1 MQPIVLF
8 RPALLVLTLTVAG
21 CSLAPNYQRP
31 EAPVAASWTPTV
43 EATGSFAA
51 DVLDWKTF
59 IIDPQLHRVVD
70 AALSNNR
77 SLRQALLDIEAARA
91 QYRVQRADRLP
102 SINANATGSRQRLPA
117 DLSSSGRSDVSSSYQ
132 VGPGLTEY
140 EVDLFGRVRNLSESA
155 LETYLATEEATR
167 ATQVSL
173 IAEVIEAY
181 LTRDG
186 AQRRLALV
194 EQTLKTRE
202 DSLELI
208 SRRRQAGTATALDYQ
223 EALGLAEQA
232 KAERESTLRLLQQT
246 DNALV
251 LLVGTPDA
259 NSLLPAAPRD
269 SLLVLQDIAPGTP
282 STLIE
287 RRPDILASEH
297 RLKARNADIGAARA
311 AFFPRLSL
319 TGSVVSSSTEL
330 SGLFDGGSRAWS
342 FAPSLSLPIFAGGR
356 NRANL
361 DLAEVRKDAAV
372 AAYEG
377 TIQVAFREVA
387 DALTATDTLRRE
399 EAARRALADS
409 SVAAMTLAKA
419 RYDGGVD
426 WDGNPVT
433 FVMGI
438 AGKGDEHLEILSQI
452 ALLFSDDDEVAKLKA
467 AQTPEEL
474 LSLLATVNES

>member
-319 TGSVVSSSTEL
+319 TGSVGSSSTEL

-387 DALTATDTLRRE
+387 DALTTTDTLRRE

-426 WDGNPVT
+426 DYLRYLDAQRSTFGNQVT
-433 FVMGI
+433 LI
-438 AGKGDEHLEILSQI
+438 QISTERQI
-452 ALLFSDDDEVAKLKA
+452 ALVDLFKSLGGGW
-467 AQTPEEL
+467 EE
-474 LSLLATVNES
+474 SPAGVQP

>member
-77 SLRQALLDIEAARA
+77 SLPQALLVFKPAGA
-91 QYRVQRADRLP
+91 QSRVQRPDRLP
-102 SINANATGSRQRLPA
+102 SINANAAGSRQRLPA

-319 TGSVVSSSTEL
+319 TGSVGSSSTEL

-426 WDGNPVT
+426 DYLRYLDAQRSTFGNQVT
-433 FVMGI
+433 LI
-438 AGKGDEHLEILSQI
+438 QISTERQI
-452 ALLFSDDDEVAKLKA
+452 ALVDLFKSLGGGW
-467 AQTPEEL
+467 EE
-474 LSLLATVNES
+474 SPAGVQP

>member
-297 RLKARNADIGAARA
+297 RLKALNADIGAARA

-319 TGSVVSSSTEL
+319 TGSVGSSSTEL

-426 WDGNPVT
+426 DYLRYLDAQRSTFGNQVT
-433 FVMGI
+433 LI
-438 AGKGDEHLEILSQI
+438 QISTERQI
-452 ALLFSDDDEVAKLKA
+452 ALVDLFKSLGGGW
-467 AQTPEEL
+467 EE
-474 LSLLATVNES
+474 SPAGVQP

>member
-246 DNALV
+246 DIALV

-319 TGSVVSSSTEL
+319 TGSVGSSSTEL

-426 WDGNPVT
+426 DYLRYLDAQRSTFGNQVT
-433 FVMGI
+433 LI
-438 AGKGDEHLEILSQI
+438 QISTERQI
-452 ALLFSDDDEVAKLKA
+452 ALVDLFKSLGGGW
-467 AQTPEEL
+467 EE
-474 LSLLATVNES
+474 SPAGVQP

>member
-319 TGSVVSSSTEL
+319 TGSVGSSSTEL

-426 WDGNPVT
+426 DYLRYLDAQRSTFGN
-433 FVMGI
+433 
-438 AGKGDEHLEILSQI
+438 
-452 ALLFSDDDEVAKLKA
+452 
-467 AQTPEEL
+467 
-474 LSLLATVNES
+474 

>member
-319 TGSVVSSSTEL
+319 TGSVGSSSTEL

-399 EAARRALADS
+399 EAARRALAGS

-426 WDGNPVT
+426 DYLRYLDAQRSTFGNQVT
-433 FVMGI
+433 LI
-438 AGKGDEHLEILSQI
+438 QISTERQI
-452 ALLFSDDDEVAKLKA
+452 ALVDLFKSLGGGW
-467 AQTPEEL
+467 EE
-474 LSLLATVNES
+474 SPAGVQP

>member
-1 MQPIVLF
+1 M
-8 RPALLVLTLTVAG
+8 LVLTLTVAG

-319 TGSVVSSSTEL
+319 TGSVGSSSTEL

-426 WDGNPVT
+426 DYLRYLDAQRSTFGNQVT
-433 FVMGI
+433 LI
-438 AGKGDEHLEILSQI
+438 QISTERQI
-452 ALLFSDDDEVAKLKA
+452 ALVDLFKSLGGGW
-467 AQTPEEL
+467 EE
-474 LSLLATVNES
+474 SPAGVQP